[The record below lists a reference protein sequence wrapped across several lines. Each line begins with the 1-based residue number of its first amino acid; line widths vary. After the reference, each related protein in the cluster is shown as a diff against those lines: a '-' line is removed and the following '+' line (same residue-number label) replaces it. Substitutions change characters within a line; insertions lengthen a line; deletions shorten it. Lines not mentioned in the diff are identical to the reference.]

1 MADTDLAETN
11 IDAQTASVMDLLGVP
26 DDDEG
31 QSEFAA
37 DTPSAA
43 GDEPEGDPAPATPAS
58 DDEPTTETA
67 DPGAV
72 EAAEGSPIEL
82 PQSFPAELREHL
94 KSLPP
99 DAQRA
104 IAQFEAERTKGVNQK
119 LEETATLRKQLEPER
134 QRLAQ
139 QLDAAI
145 SLTQNFDPVL
155 AAGLQR
161 SQADWAKLANE
172 DPAGYVREKAVF
184 EAKLDGLQKAVAQ
197 RNEMQ
202 QQEHQN
208 VVQREFKALTE
219 AIPELADP
227 AKAKAFSSDFQA
239 TMSSYGFQPNEIQG
253 VVDHRMIKV
262 ARDAMLYR
270 AGEAARKAAAAKVT
284 KPDVPRVIR
293 PGTGNANPRTAQSS
307 ALLKRAASATN
318 VHDQADAL
326 VALIERG

>member
-11 IDAQTASVMDLLGVP
+11 IDSQTASVMDLLGVS
-26 DDDEG
+26 DEDEG
-31 QSEFAA
+31 QEQFAA

-43 GDEPEGDPAPATPAS
+43 GDEPDGDAAPATPAS
-58 DDEPTTETA
+58 DDEPTPETA

-104 IAQFEAERTKGVNQK
+104 LAQFEEGRTKGVNAK

-155 AAGLQR
+155 AAGLKM
-161 SQADWAKLANE
+161 SAADWAKVAQE
-172 DPAGYVREKAVF
+172 DPAGYVQKKADF
-184 EAKLDGLQKAVAQ
+184 DARLGGLQQAVAQ

-202 QQEHQN
+202 AQHHQE

-219 AIPELADP
+219 AVPELADP
-227 AKAKAFSSDFQA
+227 VKAKAFASDFHS

-270 AGEAARKAAAAKVT
+270 AGEAARKAAAAKVV
-284 KPDVPRVIR
+284 KADVPRVVR
-293 PGTGNANPRTAQSS
+293 PGTGNANPRNAQS
-307 ALLKRAASATN
+307 AAILKQATSGN
-318 VHDQADAL
+318 LHDQADAL
-326 VALIERG
+326 AALFERG